1 MPEKIPQTGQNA
13 VGNSEMGILNREIRK
28 KRQHKPLRIL
38 FQETSNLL
46 PRLKPCF
53 LMSPL
58 SVAQYL
64 STEQPLFD
72 LVIFDEASQMPVWDA
87 IGAIARGK
95 NLIVVGDP
103 RQLPPTSFFS
113 KSEGSDWEE
122 AEFVEDLDSILEDC
136 LAAGLPSLY
145 LNWHYRSLHESL
157 IAFSNFNYYDNRLH
171 TFPSAYFEG
180 LGLNFVHVKE
190 GIYDKGKSRTNRIEA
205 ERIVA
210 HIVKRL
216 KDPALNVFSIGVVT
230 FNASQQTLIEDLL
243 DEERRKSPEIE
254 PFFSEN
260 NSESLFVKNLEN
272 VQGDERDVIIFSICY
287 GRDLNGRMSMNFGPV
302 NKAGGER
309 RLNVAVTRARREVLV
324 FSSILPDEIDL
335 SRTRAIGVKHL
346 KSYLDFAR
354 RGDQAIKETISEF
367 NHELYDSPFEKE
379 VAEALRQKGFEV
391 HTQIGCSGYKID
403 LAVVHPEYHGRY
415 LLGIECD
422 GAGYHSAKCAR
433 ERDKLRQ
440 SVLESL
446 GWKLHRVW
454 STDWWHDSSGE
465 IEKTIKKIEDVL
477 KEPLAEF
484 ASISP
489 VAEKERVVDF
499 SAPFE
504 SSYLN
509 NQPTNP
515 FEKPYIEWRPSE
527 SLFNSD
533 QFYSSVYDYRIK
545 KLISEIVNFEGPITL
560 TNLTRKVCTQFQ
572 ISRATQKAQH
582 RIETLARGCGGI
594 SQETYNN
601 QLSYWPVTLTI
612 SDYREFR
619 KNTDTASRKAEDIPP
634 QEVAVA
640 AFSVLSENI
649 SIEIPDLVRAT
660 ANSFG
665 FSRVGQNV
673 EGSMLVGIEY
683 MIQNFPV
690 NKEGERVVCT
700 Q

>member
-1 MPEKIPQTGQNA
+1 
-13 VGNSEMGILNREIRK
+13 
-28 KRQHKPLRIL
+28 
-38 FQETSNLL
+38 
-46 PRLKPCF
+46 
-53 LMSPL
+53 
-58 SVAQYL
+58 
-64 STEQPLFD
+64 
-72 LVIFDEASQMPVWDA
+72 
-87 IGAIARGK
+87 
-95 NLIVVGDP
+95 
-103 RQLPPTSFFS
+103 
-113 KSEGSDWEE
+113 
-122 AEFVEDLDSILEDC
+122 
-136 LAAGLPSLY
+136 
-145 LNWHYRSLHESL
+145 
-157 IAFSNFNYYDNRLH
+157 
-171 TFPSAYFEG
+171 
-180 LGLNFVHVKE
+180 
-190 GIYDKGKSRTNRIEA
+190 
-205 ERIVA
+205 
-210 HIVKRL
+210 
-216 KDPALNVFSIGVVT
+216 
-230 FNASQQTLIEDLL
+230 
-243 DEERRKSPEIE
+243 
-254 PFFSEN
+254 
-260 NSESLFVKNLEN
+260 
-272 VQGDERDVIIFSICY
+272 
-287 GRDLNGRMSMNFGPV
+287 MNFGPV